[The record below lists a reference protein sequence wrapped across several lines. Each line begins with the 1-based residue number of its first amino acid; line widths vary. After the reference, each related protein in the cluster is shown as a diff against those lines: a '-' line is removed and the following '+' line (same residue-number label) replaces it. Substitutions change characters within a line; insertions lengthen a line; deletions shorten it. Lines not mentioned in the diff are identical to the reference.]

1 MPDTLSY
8 GGKTTSN
15 RSCNY
20 TEKVLYSLLKSSEVG
35 FDYSYLFI
43 KCLRF
48 PQGALLKPHIPLLV
62 IALLE
67 SLSGLE
73 DQV

>member
-1 MPDTLSY
+1 MFLLQTDMLNGFQIKY
-8 GGKTTSN
+8 DI
-15 RSCNY
+15 
-20 TEKVLYSLLKSSEVG
+20 VSLKRCV
-35 FDYSYLFI
+35 Y
-43 KCLRF
+43 F

-73 DQV
+73 NQVWIPYLLFHF

>member
-15 RSCNY
+15 RSC
-20 TEKVLYSLLKSSEVG
+20 TEKVLYSLLESSEAG

-48 PQGALLKPHIPLLV
+48 LQGALLKPHIPLLV